1 MAIFMKFGDKK
12 GDVDTPQYKE
22 WIMCHSF
29 QFGSGRGISSST
41 ASGQNRQGSHASVS
55 EITVTKLLDPASLH
69 LWRDSLDGKLNTK
82 VEFAFTRA
90 DQDNSE
96 YLHVTLTDTGVSG
109 FSISSGGDRPS
120 ESISLNFA
128 KIEFKDIKV
137 GEDGVAATPFAVN
150 YDLAKQKAG

>member
-12 GDVDTPQYKE
+12 GDVDTTQYKE
-22 WIMCHSF
+22 WIMCSSF
-29 QFGSGRGISSST
+29 QFGSGRGIHT
-41 ASGQNRQGSHASVS
+41 AQASGANRQGSHASVS
-55 EITVTKLLDPASLH
+55 EITVTKNLDPASLH
-69 LWRDSLDGKLNTK
+69 LWRDSLDGKLNTT

-96 YLHVTLTDTGVSG
+96 YLHVTLSDTGVSG
-109 FSISSGGDRPS
+109 FSLSSGGDRPS

-137 GEDGVAATPFAVN
+137 DKDGANASNLAVN
-150 YDLAKQKAG
+150 YNLATQTAG

>member
-12 GDVDTPQYKE
+12 GDVDTKQYKE
-22 WIMCHSF
+22 WILCHSF
-29 QFGSGRGISSST
+29 QFGSGRGISSAT
-41 ASGQNRQGSHASVS
+41 ASGANRQGSHASVS
-55 EITVTKLLDPASLH
+55 EITVTKQLDPASLH

-82 VEFAFTRA
+82 VEFAFTIA

-96 YLHVTLTDTGVSG
+96 YLHCTLTDTGVSG

-128 KIEFKDIKV
+128 KIEFKDTKIS
-137 GEDGVAATPFAVN
+137 EDQTSKTPFSVN
-150 YDLAKQKAG
+150 YDLTKQTAG